1 MSHAIGVTMV
11 RSNYQ
16 IPNAHFHK
24 HWQRIGVRTWFNQPA
39 RKLRRLAARR
49 ERAAELFPR
58 PTESLRPAV
67 RCPTNRYNKRQRVGR
82 GFTLDELKAAK
93 VGVAFARSIGISV
106 DHRRKNKSVEV
117 FQANVQ
123 RLKAY
128 KERVVLYPRHPDA
141 KNETRRLKKGDI
153 NDATA
158 ESLKTFKATQNTEH
172 HVVPVSQGALREKA
186 VKVTEDLRK
195 RKVYRELRQEWANSY
210 NQGAK
215 LKKANEK
222 AAAAK

>member
-1 MSHAIGVTMV
+1 MV

-24 HWQRIGVRTWFNQPA
+24 HWQRNGVRTWFNQPA

-58 PTESLRPAV
+58 PTETLRPAV
-67 RCPTNRYNKRQRVGR
+67 RCPTNKYNKRQRVGR
-82 GFTLDELKAAK
+82 GFTLEELKAAK
-93 VGVAFARSIGISV
+93 IGVAFARSIGITV
-106 DHRRKNKSVEV
+106 DHRRKNKSVEG
-117 FQANVQ
+117 FQVNVQ

-141 KNETRRLKKGDI
+141 KTEARRLKKGDV

-158 ESLKTFKATQNTEH
+158 DFIKSFKAAQNTDH
-172 HVVPVSQGALREKA
+172 HVVPVSQGPLREKA
-186 VKVTEDLRK
+186 IKVTEDLKK
-195 RKVYRELRQEWANSY
+195 RKVYRELRQEWSNQY

-215 LKKANEK
+215 LKKAKET
-222 AAAAK
+222 AK

>member
-1 MSHAIGVTMV
+1 MV

-24 HWQRIGVRTWFNQPA
+24 HWQRNGVRTWFNQPA

-58 PTESLRPAV
+58 PTESLRPSV
-67 RCPTNRYNKRQRVGR
+67 RCPTNRYNKRLRVGR

-93 VGVAFARSIGISV
+93 FGVAFARTIGIAV
-106 DHRRKNKSVEV
+106 DHRRKNKSVEA
-117 FQANVQ
+117 FQTNVQ

-128 KERVVLYPRHPDA
+128 KERVVLYPSHPDA
-141 KNETRRLKKGDI
+141 KNEARRLKKGDV

-158 ESLKTFKATQNTEH
+158 EALKTFKPTQSTEH
-172 HVVPVSQGALREKA
+172 QVVSVVQAPLREKA
-186 VKVTEDLRK
+186 VKVTEDLKK
-195 RKVYRELRQEWANSY
+195 RRVYRELRQEWSNQY

-215 LKKANEK
+215 LKKAKE
-222 AAAAK
+222 AAK